1 MVKAL
6 RIAARGLKVLKDT
19 APNRRTHMSNKP
31 AFAEA
36 IGIMVAKEVQ
46 AALAP
51 YREALASLAEF
62 AAGHGGALSA
72 PAVVAAPKSRGRRVA
87 ASGGRRGSAASLELV
102 SKFVEGQK
110 VQYRQGRG
118 TFEARVVGISAEN
131 GTVTL
136 ERIND
141 RKTIVRPA
149 AKVLAA

>member
-6 RIAARGLKVLKDT
+6 RIAARGPEVLKDT
-19 APNRRTHMSNKP
+19 APHRRTHMSNKP

-51 YREALASLAEF
+51 YREALASLVEF
-62 AAGHGGALSA
+62 AGAAPAESPRGGARTA
-72 PAVVAAPKSRGRRVA
+72 PPSRNVRGPRIQ
-87 ASGGRRGSAASLELV
+87 RRGSAASLELV

-118 TFEARVVGISAEN
+118 TFEARVVGIDAEN